1 MVTRKV
7 TAAEGWGVAVDPLRM
22 GGVVV
27 DPVKAGMFASENVQP
42 LSNRVIML
50 ARDKRLRME
59 TRTGCTRITPP
70 FDFTGQ
76 G

>member
-7 TAAEGWGVAVDPLRM
+7 TAADGWGVAVGPP
-22 GGVVV
+22 GVEGVFV
-27 DPVKAGMFASENVQP
+27 DPIKAGMFASEKVQP
-42 LSNRVIML
+42 LSNRGIML

-59 TRTGCTRITPP
+59 TRTGFARITPP

-76 G
+76 R